1 MDERVLGGYV
11 KSSDIRKVINRLTD
25 IRFDTKETL
34 KVKQAE
40 VALMVELN
48 VISEDQAKFMTDMF
62 KRVG

>member
-1 MDERVLGGYV
+1 MNEKILGGYV
-11 KSSDIRKVINRLTD
+11 KAENIRKVINRLTD

-40 VALMVELN
+40 VDLMVELD

>member
-1 MDERVLGGYV
+1 MNEKILGGYV
-11 KSSDIRKVINRLTD
+11 KAENIRKVINRLTD

-34 KVKQAE
+34 KIKQAE
-40 VALMVELN
+40 VDLMVDLD